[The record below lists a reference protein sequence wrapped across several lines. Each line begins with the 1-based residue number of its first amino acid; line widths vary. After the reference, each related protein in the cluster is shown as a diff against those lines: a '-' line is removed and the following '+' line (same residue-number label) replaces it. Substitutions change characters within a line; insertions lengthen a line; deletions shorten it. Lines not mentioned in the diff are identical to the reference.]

1 MAKTEKMKSRAT
13 EIIGKIRAFL
23 MDNIEL
29 KSLFSGETS
38 QKEMDEEVRQMIVKQ
53 RGTILSLLA
62 NTIELKNLCSED
74 DNKQTETD
82 GEETEFPKI
91 QRSNRVIDSKTTKLT
106 LLDSLLQ
113 ENKIIMQD
121 EQMDKNVKLMVKT
134 QTIPDA
140 IMDQEDKNLSN
151 YKRLEDKY
159 NVVLSSNERLLGILA
174 LKDED
179 NQTCNKLI
187 ALKGEEI
194 KSLKQTNEQLLSFLA
209 MKNKEIETLTN
220 DLKDS
225 NGKIQTLEEMLFLEH
240 KNLSSHARNIV
251 FKEEGRED
259 DEEGTVSDGREK
271 RGAIDKEKRIVI
283 NEEKTEER
291 TEKKTKDE
299 QTGDDNVLDFK
310 TKNKKEKRGRKQ
322 QKKNKERRRFSFSPC
337 SQSSKSSKGIW
348 ASGSSDG
355 HYKVWSSQSSN
366 QNYDFPD
373 WRSKTS
379 DDYGIWRNRVSEWRQ
394 QEAERKARY
403 ELWVRENDSNEGEN
417 DGSFEEGNFK
427 EQYDAEEGSS
437 KSEKEDDYSE
447 EEKDSFENNGPYN
460 YEEDQN
466 DSLEEESDA
475 ENHFFNDHDYDD
487 WTDDGEIVSNF

>member
-38 QKEMDEEVRQMIVKQ
+38 QKEMDEEVRQMIVEQ

-62 NTIELKNLCSED
+62 NAIELKNLCSED
-74 DNKQTETD
+74 DNKQTETA
-82 GEETEFPKI
+82 GEGTEFPKI
-91 QRSNRVIDSKTTKLT
+91 QRSNHVIDSKTTKLT

-113 ENKIIMQD
+113 GNKIIMQD

-140 IMDQEDKNLSN
+140 IMDQEDINLSN
-151 YKRLEDKY
+151 HKRLEDKY
-159 NVVLSSNERLLGILA
+159 NVVLSSNERLLRILA

-194 KSLKQTNEQLLSFLA
+194 ESLKQTNEQLLSFLA

-240 KNLSSHARNIV
+240 KNLSSHARNVV

-283 NEEKTEER
+283 NEER

-355 HYKVWSSQSSN
+355 SVVFAIIEPK
-366 QNYDFPD
+366 
-373 WRSKTS
+373 
-379 DDYGIWRNRVSEWRQ
+379 
-394 QEAERKARY
+394 
-403 ELWVRENDSNEGEN
+403 L
-417 DGSFEEGNFK
+417 
-427 EQYDAEEGSS
+427 
-437 KSEKEDDYSE
+437 
-447 EEKDSFENNGPYN
+447 
-460 YEEDQN
+460 
-466 DSLEEESDA
+466 
-475 ENHFFNDHDYDD
+475 
-487 WTDDGEIVSNF
+487 